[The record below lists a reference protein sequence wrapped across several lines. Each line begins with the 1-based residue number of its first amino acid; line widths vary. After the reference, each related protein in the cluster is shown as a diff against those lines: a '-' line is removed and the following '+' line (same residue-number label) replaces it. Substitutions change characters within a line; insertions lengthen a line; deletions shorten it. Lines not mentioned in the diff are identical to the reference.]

1 MRVLVVEDAAR
12 LREILL
18 RRLREDGYAVDGAG
32 SGGEAIALACAS
44 GYDAIVLDLRLPDAD
59 GIDVCRR
66 LRAGG
71 CWSPL
76 LMLTARDGLGDRV
89 AGLDAGA
96 DDYLA
101 KPFEFPELLARVRAL
116 TRRGGGQRPA
126 VLSVGDLRVDPAAR
140 TVQRAGAQIELT
152 AKEFAVLEYLMRNHD
167 AVVTRERLIDAA
179 WDGSFRGPANIV
191 DVYVSR
197 LRDKIDRPFG
207 RRSLVT
213 VRGAGYRLEAG

>member
-32 SGGEAIALACAS
+32 SGGEAIALSGAS

-116 TRRGGGQRPA
+116 TRRGGAQRPA

-179 WDGSFRGPANIV
+179 WDGSFHGPANIV
-191 DVYVSR
+191 DVYVGR